1 MLKHRN
7 PVSGMAKRKYTFRKR
22 RDGKNLERVSISA
35 NDIFLK
41 ELKLLSSFYKED
53 KSSTISI
60 CIKEY
65 LNKDEV
71 QEGFKEFYNTIY
83 KLTKDDNV
91 YATSVYQVY
100 NFEKDLIAQLE
111 PLLGSIDSGGEK
123 TISRSLFIR
132 ALISYFKKVNI
143 DDQLAKVKRTIAK
156 IRNSIPLEINHYG
169 LTEDGL
175 HVVFNLDKK

>member
-1 MLKHRN
+1 
-7 PVSGMAKRKYTFRKR
+7 MAKRKYTFRKR

-60 CIKEY
+60 CIKEF
-65 LNKDEV
+65 LNHSEV
-71 QEGFKEFYNTIY
+71 QQDFKDYYNSIY

-100 NFEKDLIAQLE
+100 NFEKDLITQLE
-111 PLLGSIDSGGEK
+111 PLLAVIDASGEK

-132 ALISYFKKVNI
+132 ALISYFKKIKV

-156 IRNSIPLEINHYG
+156 IRKSIPLEINHYG

-175 HVVFNLDKK
+175 HVVFNLNKK